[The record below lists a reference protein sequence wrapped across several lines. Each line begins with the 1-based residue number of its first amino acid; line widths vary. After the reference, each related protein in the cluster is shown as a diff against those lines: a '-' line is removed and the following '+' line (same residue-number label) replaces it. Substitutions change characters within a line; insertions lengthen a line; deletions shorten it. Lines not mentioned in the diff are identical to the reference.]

1 MPTKTRWMLFIA
13 IVIFVFMMVLALSN
27 KTKSDNDGVLTSKTT
42 IHTIKALEK
51 QAKELSWSIEY
62 YADVHKSTLDIL
74 SGTAAKLQAL
84 QLQASNEQAK
94 LQELVEQRARVQDT
108 MAILLGTWSF
118 M

>member
-13 IVIFVFMMVLALSN
+13 IVLLLFILILVSN
-27 KTKSDNDGVLTSKTT
+27 KTKSDNNDILTTKTT
-42 IHTIKALEK
+42 IQTIKALEK

-62 YADVHKSTLDIL
+62 YADIHKSTLDIL

-84 QLQASNEQAK
+84 QLQASNEQAN

-108 MAILLGTWSF
+108 IAILLGTWSF